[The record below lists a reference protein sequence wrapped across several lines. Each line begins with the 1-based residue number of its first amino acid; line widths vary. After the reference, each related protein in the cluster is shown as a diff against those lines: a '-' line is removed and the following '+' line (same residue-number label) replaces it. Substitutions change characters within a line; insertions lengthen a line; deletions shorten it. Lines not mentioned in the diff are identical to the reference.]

1 MNTPPPPDDSATPAA
16 DPADGI
22 EIRVP
27 LPELIA
33 GLSRPEAFGAD
44 DPVTCVQTHVS
55 AVFLAGDRAYKVKK
69 PIQLWGFLDYGT
81 VDVRHGWCDTEV
93 RLNRRLAPEVYLG
106 VAEVVRLADGT
117 LAVDREGE
125 VVEHAVVMVRLQPG
139 ATFLEQLE
147 AGMLGADDL
156 QEAAG
161 VLAAFH
167 ADNRLA
173 PDEADLARPDSFFE
187 VVYQNFQSTEEGV
200 PELFPASVHE
210 GLHRRIAERI
220 ERSRA
225 VVDRRASAGLRVN
238 GHGDVRLEHVIRYE
252 GEVNCID
259 CVEFSDLVRHIDP
272 LCDMAF
278 LSMDLAERGR
288 WDLAR
293 GLEEAYL
300 LASDEN
306 REEAALLLPLYR
318 SYRAHVRAK
327 VDHITARSP
336 EVDADVRAAKMLGA
350 RRFLALAWTYA
361 RADEVQPLI
370 VMRGASG
377 TGKSVLASALAP
389 WLGAEVLRSDLV
401 RKELA
406 GMAPTDRL
414 DEAGNAALYA
424 HGMSQR
430 TYDTLLERAEAAIHE
445 GRAVILDATY
455 LRMDSRDAARAL
467 AERLGAPFAIVDVQC
482 DADVVRERLRRRE
495 AAGTDASDAGVA
507 VFEQQLAEAEAFGAD
522 EAATVV
528 SAPSGDAPE
537 LVVMPL
543 LERLEQSAGRAR

>member
-1 MNTPPPPDDSATPAA
+1 MTCPPPSDESTTPAI
-16 DPADGI
+16 DPADEI

-27 LPELIA
+27 LTELIE
-33 GLSRPEAFGAD
+33 GLSRPEAFGVEG
-44 DPVTCVQTHVS
+44 PVEVIQTHVS

-69 PIQLWGFLDYGT
+69 PIRLWGFLDYGT
-81 VDVRHGWCDTEV
+81 VDVRRAWCDTEV
-93 RLNRRLAPEVYLG
+93 RLNRRLAPDVYVG
-106 VAEVVRLADGT
+106 VVPVVRMTDGT
-117 LAVDREGE
+117 LAVDRDGE
-125 VVEHAVVMVRLQPG
+125 VVEHAVVMVRLAPG

-147 AGMLGADDL
+147 AGTLGADDL
-156 QEAAG
+156 AEAAA

-167 ADNRLA
+167 AHNRLA
-173 PDEADLARPDSFFE
+173 PAEADLARPDSFFE
-187 VVYQNFQSTEEGV
+187 VVNQNFQSTEEGV

-210 GLHRRIAERI
+210 GLRRRIAERTQ
-220 ERSRA
+220 RTRD
-225 VVDRRASAGLRVN
+225 VVDRRAAAGLMVN
-238 GHGDVRLEHVIRYE
+238 GHGDVRLEHVIRYA

-300 LASDEN
+300 RSANEN
-306 REEAALLLPLYR
+306 LEEAALLLPLYR

-361 RADEVQPLI
+361 RADETPPLI
-370 VMRGASG
+370 LMRGASG

-389 WLGAEVLRSDLV
+389 WLGAEVVRSDVV

-406 GMAPTDRL
+406 GLAPDRP
-414 DEAGNAALYA
+414 ARRRRQRRALRARHVRA
-424 HGMSQR
+424 HLR
-430 TYDTLLERAEAAIHE
+430 RVARA
-445 GRAVILDATY
+445 GRAVRPGGARRSSSTPRTCAATAAPGSGRSPSGSV
-455 LRMDSRDAARAL
+455 LPSRSSTSRATRTSCATASAAAR
-467 AERLGAPFAIVDVQC
+467 RPAPTRATRASRSSSSSC
-482 DADVVRERLRRRE
+482 GRRSR
-495 AAGTDASDAGVA
+495 
-507 VFEQQLAEAEAFGAD
+507 
-522 EAATVV
+522 
-528 SAPSGDAPE
+528 SAPTKRPAWSGSP
-537 LVVMPL
+537 PGS
-543 LERLEQSAGRAR
+543 RPSSR